1 MIYCS
6 DLHPILIEKFM
17 RSINCAYVVEAADKP
32 VAAHRQIRLDGG
44 HVQAVADIAPQNVE
58 PLFVLP
64 ALVNAHDHG
73 RPIRT
78 SSFNASGKPLESW
91 LQYQALIPSVDP
103 YLAAVVALARSAL
116 GGVGTVMMH
125 LTKPQGITDLPSEAA
140 AIARAARDV
149 GVRVGF
155 AVSIRDRNPLIYGAS
170 AQILT
175 ELPVDARSLIERIL
189 PRPLQPGDY
198 VALVEGVAAAAAGPM
213 FDVQFGPNGVQWC
226 SDALLAAIAEASQ
239 RTGRRI
245 HMHLLETRY
254 QRAWADA
261 THPEGVVRHLDKLG
275 LLSPRLTLAHCVWA
289 RAEELELLAE
299 RGVTIAT
306 NTSSNLHLR
315 SGIAPVA
322 RMIDAGCRVALGL
335 DGSALDDDD
344 DALREMRLW
353 HLLHVGNGFKLSVG
367 RQPLLRAAFV
377 NGRLSVC
384 NVDDGG
390 AIVAGG
396 PADILVLDWAAID
409 EDRLRDDI
417 DPLLLVLTRAT
428 ARHVRELIVGGRT
441 VVQNGT
447 VTGVDATAARAEV
460 LSHMRQ
466 AMRGKAALAATLPL
480 LERAIAEYYEPN
492 PSCF

>member
-1 MIYCS
+1 
-6 DLHPILIEKFM
+6 M
-17 RSINCAYVVEAADKP
+17 RSINCAYLVEAADKP
-32 VAAHRQIRLDGG
+32 VASNRQIQIDGG
-44 HVQAVADIAPQNVE
+44 KVHAVCDAGPGGVAPV
-58 PLFVLP
+58 FALP

-73 RPIRT
+73 RAIRT

-103 YLAAVVALARSAL
+103 YLAAVVTLSRSAL

-125 LTKPQGITDLPSEAA
+125 LTKPQRLSDLPTEAA
-140 AIARAARDV
+140 AIARAASDV

-155 AVSIRDRNPLIYGAS
+155 AVSIRDRNPLIYGTS
-170 AQILT
+170 DRILT
-175 ELPVDARSLIERIL
+175 TLPADTRRQIEAIL
-189 PRPLQPGDY
+189 PEPLRPKEYL
-198 VALVEGVAAAAAGPM
+198 ALVDEVAAAVAGPT
-213 FDVQFGPNGVQWC
+213 FDVQYGPNGVQWC
-226 SDALLAAIAEASQ
+226 SDVLLGAIADASQ

-261 THPEGVVRHLDKLG
+261 THPGGLVNHLDALG

-289 RAEELELLAE
+289 HSDELELLAE
-299 RGVTIAT
+299 RGVTIAL
-306 NTSSNLHLR
+306 NASSNLHLH

-322 RMIDAGCRVALGL
+322 RMVEAGCRVALGI

-353 HLLHVGNGFKLSVG
+353 HLLHVGNGFTVAVG
-367 RQPLLRAAFV
+367 REQTLRAAFA
-377 NGRLSVC
+377 NGRLSVT
-384 NVDDGG
+384 NIDDGG
-390 AIVAGG
+390 AIATGA

-409 EDRLRDDI
+409 EDRLREEI

-428 ARHVRELIVGGRT
+428 ARHVRELIVAGRT
-441 VVQNGT
+441 VVNNGA
-447 VTGVDATAARAEV
+447 VTGVDAVAARSEV
-460 LSHMRQ
+460 LSRMRH
-466 AMRGKAALAATLPL
+466 AMPEKAALAAALPV
-480 LERAIAEYYEPN
+480 LERAIAKYYEPN